1 MKKIVLSLLILA
13 NLTLFA
19 ETPDE
24 EFMDDEF
31 ASEFEDEFDDEVE
44 SDVDPLS
51 FYNRRMTVFN
61 HSLFTYVVFPA
72 ANAYDYVVPD
82 LVIKS
87 VDNFFENLKYPVRV
101 ANNLFQLK
109 FVNSIEE
116 TGRFVLNSTLGIA
129 GLFDP
134 AEAWFD
140 MKEHKEDFGQTL
152 GHYGVG
158 GGFHVVLPF
167 FGPSNLRDA
176 SALLVDW
183 QIDPFFY
190 QEGRSYNVLTDSFWE
205 SIGLASFEYFNKHSG
220 NIEAYEALT
229 KDAIDLYPLFK
240 NIYEQKREQEIAQ

>member
-1 MKKIVLSLLILA
+1 MKKIILSLLLLTNI
-13 NLTLFA
+13 TLFA
-19 ETPDE
+19 QTVDDE
-24 EFMDDEF
+24 FIDDEF
-31 ASEFEDEFDDEVE
+31 ASEFDTEFEEEIE
-44 SDVDPLS
+44 SDFDPLS
-51 FYNRRMTVFN
+51 GYNRGMTVFN
-61 HSLFTYVVFPA
+61 HSLFTYMVFPMA
-72 ANAYDYVVPD
+72 EAYVYVVPAQ
-82 LVIKS
+82 VIKS

-129 GLFDP
+129 GFFDP

-167 FGPSNLRDA
+167 FGPSNLRDTA
-176 SALLVDW
+176 ALFVDW

-190 QEGRSYNVLTDSFWE
+190 QEGRSYNVLTNSVWE

-240 NIYEQKREQEIAQ
+240 NVYEQKREQEIAQ